1 MLIPIWLFQVIIAL
15 LALAASAAHGRP
27 DGPPPPAAYHPAPVE
42 YPHASPVY
50 GFNYDVNNDGNGYEH
65 QAFNQQEERNGY
77 QTHGEYSVQLADG
90 RIMRVV
96 YKVDGDSG
104 FIADVSYEGEAK
116 PYDYTAYKP
125 APPKPVYHPAP
136 APPKPVYHPAPAP
149 IVYQPLVHA
158 PAPAPAVKVAPAP
171 APAPAAPVV
180 EESRSKNAFEL
191 RDVKFS
197 PFG

>member
-1 MLIPIWLFQVIIAL
+1 MNLKYNLII
-15 LALAASAAHGRP
+15 S
-27 DGPPPPAAYHPAPVE
+27 
-42 YPHASPVY
+42 
-50 GFNYDVNNDGNGYEH
+50 
-65 QAFNQQEERNGY
+65 
-77 QTHGEYSVQLADG
+77 GEYSVQLADG
-90 RIMRVV
+90 RIMRVI
-96 YKVDGDSG
+96 YRVDGDSG

-116 PYDYTAYKP
+116 PYDWTAYKP

-158 PAPAPAVKVAPAP
+158 PAPAAPLVKIAPAP
-171 APAPAAPVV
+171 APAPAAAPAPV
-180 EESRSKNAFEL
+180 EEARSGKLFEL

>member
-1 MLIPIWLFQVIIAL
+1 M
-15 LALAASAAHGRP
+15 
-27 DGPPPPAAYHPAPVE
+27 
-42 YPHASPVY
+42 
-50 GFNYDVNNDGNGYEH
+50 
-65 QAFNQQEERNGY
+65 
-77 QTHGEYSVQLADG
+77 QLADG
-90 RIMRVV
+90 RIMRVI
-96 YKVDGDSG
+96 YRVDGDSG

-116 PYDYTAYKP
+116 PYDWTAYKP

-136 APPKPVYHPAPAP
+136 APPKPVYHPVPAP

-158 PAPAPAVKVAPAP
+158 PAPVVKVAPAP

-180 EESRSKNAFEL
+180 EEVRSGNAFNL